1 MSQVRRWIAV
11 LALATTTAAV
21 PQDALVRARQAYNR
35 LDFETAI
42 AEAQRARQQPEHADA
57 AGVVLARA
65 YLERYRQT
73 SLEPDLAAARE
84 ALARVD
90 PVRLTPRDR
99 GEWTIG
105 LGESLY
111 LSGAY
116 GASAETFDAAMALI
130 PALESGPRD
139 RLVRWWALAIDQ
151 EAKQTQGADR
161 QTHYA
166 RMLERMESVLRSHP
180 ESTAAA
186 YWLVVAAVGV
196 GDAAR
201 AWNAAVAAWVRAP
214 LAGERTEAVR
224 ADLDHLVRELVIPER
239 AKQAKPS
246 DRAGRASALQ
256 SEWDA
261 IRQAWSRR

>member
-1 MSQVRRWIAV
+1 MSQVQPWIAV
-11 LALATTTAAV
+11 LALATTTAAA
-21 PQDALVRARQAYNR
+21 PQDSLVKARQAYNR
-35 LDFETAI
+35 LDFDRAI
-42 AEAQRARQQPEHADA
+42 AEAERARQRPELTDA

-65 YLERYRQT
+65 LLERHRQG
-73 SLEPDLAAARE
+73 SRESDLTAARE
-84 ALARVD
+84 ALAQVD
-90 PVRLTPRDR
+90 PGRLTPRDR

-116 GASAETFDAAMALI
+116 GAAADIFDTAMALI

-151 EAKQTQGADR
+151 EARQAQGAGR
-161 QTHYA
+161 QRHYA
-166 RMLERMESVLRSHP
+166 RMLERMESVLRSSP

-186 YWLVVAAVGV
+186 YWLVVAAVGL
-196 GDAAR
+196 GDARR
-201 AWNAAVAAWVRAP
+201 AWDAAVAAWVRAP

-224 ADLDHLVRELVIPER
+224 ADLDHLVRQLVIPEC

-246 DRAGRASALQ
+246 DRAGRVSTLQ
-256 SEWDA
+256 SEWEA